1 MSKKL
6 EVIDISV
13 MLNML
18 KYKED
23 LSMAER
29 AVLDY
34 LIENK
39 AVLKDFSVEKIAE
52 AAYTSPASVV
62 RMCKKLGYKGFKDF
76 KIDFILANAKVEVP
90 ENKEYS
96 DVILAK
102 DEKCGQSAIE
112 NNIKALEDTLK
123 LYDEETVTKAAELIM
138 NARKILIFGKGSSFL
153 VCKDL
158 EMKLRRI
165 NKFCIAQGE
174 SHDQLVDATFI
185 NQKDVI
191 IFVSNSGKT
200 KEIISAA
207 LLARENKAKII
218 SITKIGSSMLADL
231 SDVVLYTTSLEGEFR
246 SAAMTSRISQMC
258 MVDALFAR
266 CAYVDIDR
274 AVRTLEMT
282 YKTFKKFKR

>member
-1 MSKKL
+1 
-6 EVIDISV
+6 

-39 AVLKDFSVEKIAE
+39 SVLKDFSVEKIAE

-90 ENKEYS
+90 ENKEYF
-96 DVILAK
+96 DVVLTK
-102 DEKCGQSAIE
+102 DSHCGQSAIE
-112 NNIKALEDTLK
+112 NNIKVLEDTLK
-123 LYDEETVTKAAELIM
+123 LYDEQTVSKAAELIM

-185 NQKDVI
+185 SQKDVI

-207 LLARENKAKII
+207 LLAKENKAKII

-231 SDVVLYTTSLEGEFR
+231 SDVVLYTSSLEGEFR

-258 MVDALFAR
+258 MIDALFAR

-274 AVRTLEMT
+274 SVRTLEMT

>member
-1 MSKKL
+1 
-6 EVIDISV
+6 
-13 MLNML
+13 ML

-39 AVLKDFSVEKIAE
+39 GVLKDFSVEKIAE

-90 ENKEYS
+90 ENKEYT
-96 DVILAK
+96 DVILGK
-102 DEKCGQSAIE
+102 DAQCGRSAIE
-112 NNIKALEDTLK
+112 NNIRVLEDTLK
-123 LYDEETVTKAAELIM
+123 LYDEQAVKKAAEMIM
-138 NARKILIFGKGSSFL
+138 AARKILIFGKGSSFL

-165 NKFCIAQGE
+165 NKFCMAQGE

-200 KEIISAA
+200 QEIISAA
-207 LLARENKAKII
+207 LLAKENKAKII
-218 SITKIGSSMLADL
+218 SITKIGTSMLADL
-231 SDVVLYTTSLEGEFR
+231 SDVVLYTSSLEGEFR

-258 MVDALFAR
+258 MIDALFAN

-274 AVRTLEMT
+274 SVRTLEMT

>member
-1 MSKKL
+1 M
-6 EVIDISV
+6 SV

-39 AVLKDFSVEKIAE
+39 AVIKDFYVEKIAE
-52 AAYTSPASVV
+52 AAYASPASVV

-76 KIDFILANAKVEVP
+76 KIDFILSNAKIEIP
-90 ENKEYS
+90 EDKEYN
-96 DVILAK
+96 DVILSK
-102 DEKCGQSAIE
+102 NTNFGESVIQ
-112 NNIKALEDTLK
+112 NNIRILEETLK
-123 LYDEETVTKAAELIM
+123 ILDPVSLHKAAESIM
-138 NARKILIFGKGSSFL
+138 KARRVFIFGKGSSYL

-165 NKFCIAQGE
+165 NKLAIAQEE
-174 SHDQLVDATFI
+174 SHEQLVDASFL
-185 NQKDVI
+185 NSNDVA

-207 LLARENKAKII
+207 LLVKEKKATIV
-218 SITKIGSSMLADL
+218 SITKLGTSLLSGL
-231 SDVVLYTTSLEGEFR
+231 SDIVLFTTSLEGEFR
-246 SAAMTSRISQMC
+246 SAAMTSRMSQFA
-258 MVDALFAR
+258 MVDALFTN
-266 CAYVDIDR
+266 CAYIDIDKS
-274 AVRTLEMT
+274 VKMIETT
-282 YKTFKKFKR
+282 YETFKKYKR

>member
-1 MSKKL
+1 M
-6 EVIDISV
+6 SV

-62 RMCKKLGYKGFKDF
+62 RMCKKLGYRGFKDF
-76 KIDFILANAKVEVP
+76 KIDFILSNAKIEVP
-90 ENKEYS
+90 EQREYK
-96 DVILAK
+96 DVILSK
-102 DEKCGQSAIE
+102 DRNYGKTVIE
-112 NNIKALEDTLK
+112 NNIRILEDTLK
-123 LYDEETVTKAAELIM
+123 IHDPKTLHQAAETIM
-138 NARKILIFGKGSSFL
+138 KARKILIFGKGSSYL

-165 NKFCIAQGE
+165 NKFAIAQGE
-174 SHDQLVDATFI
+174 SHEQLIDASFI
-185 NQKDVI
+185 NQNDVVV
-191 IFVSNSGKT
+191 FVSNSGKT

-207 LLARENKAKII
+207 LLAKEKKATVI
-218 SITKIGSSMLADL
+218 SIVKLGTSLLSEL
-231 SDVVLYTTSLEGEFR
+231 SDIVLYTTTLEGEFR
-246 SAAMTSRISQMC
+246 SAAMTSRISQFC
-258 MVDALFAR
+258 VVDALFTN
-266 CAYVDIDR
+266 CAYMDIDKS
-274 AVRTLEMT
+274 VKMIETT
-282 YKTFKKFKR
+282 YKTFKKYQR

>member
-1 MSKKL
+1 M
-6 EVIDISV
+6 IDISV

-39 AVLKDFSVEKIAE
+39 SVLKDFSVEKIAE

-90 ENKEYS
+90 ENKEYF
-96 DVILAK
+96 DVVLTK
-102 DEKCGQSAIE
+102 DSHCGQSAIE
-112 NNIKALEDTLK
+112 NNIKVLEDTLK
-123 LYDEETVTKAAELIM
+123 LYDEETVSKAAELIM
-138 NARKILIFGKGSSFL
+138 GARKILIFGKGSSFL

-185 NQKDVI
+185 SQKDVI

-207 LLARENKAKII
+207 LLAKENKAKII

-231 SDVVLYTTSLEGEFR
+231 SDVVLYTSSLEGEFR

-258 MVDALFAR
+258 MIDALFAR

-274 AVRTLEMT
+274 SVRTLEMT